1 MMSAPKSIVS
11 LVPAATE
18 IIGALGLVDR
28 LAGISHECDFPPAVN
43 HKPRVTRCEIHEA
56 QLSSAER
63 DRWVSQ
69 SLSATG
75 TLYTLDEELVRALEP
90 DLILTQRLCDVC
102 TVGYDSVAMFA
113 ATLERRPEV
122 LHLDPISLSDVFNNI
137 RAVSAACAVAARGE
151 DVVADLE
158 RRVEYIRATA
168 SRVGRQT
175 RCFLMEWLDPPY
187 CSGHWGPELV
197 SIAGG
202 QEVLGTPG
210 QKSVR
215 VPWESVLAADPAVIL
230 IACCGCAVERTLS
243 EMNTL
248 RARPGWQNLAAV
260 RGGRVYVADGTAYFS
275 RPGPRVVDSLE
286 ILAAVLHPS
295 FFPPEWVL
303 ARNVVNVDS
312 AAT

>member
-1 MMSAPKSIVS
+1 MNAPKSIVS

-18 IIGALGLVDR
+18 IIGALGLVDH
-28 LAGISHECDFPPAVN
+28 LAGISHECDFPPEVN

-102 TVGYDSVAMFA
+102 AVGYDSVAMFA
-113 ATLERRPEV
+113 ATLRRRPEV
-122 LHLDPISLSDVFNNI
+122 LHLDPICLSDIFDNI
-137 RAVSAACAVAARGE
+137 QAVAAACGVSARGE
-151 DVVADLE
+151 DVVAELE
-158 RRVEYIRATA
+158 RRVEYIRTRA
-168 SRVGRQT
+168 SRTTRQT

-187 CSGHWGPELV
+187 SSGHWGPELV
-197 SIAGG
+197 GIAGG

-215 VPWESVLAADPAVIL
+215 VAWESVLDADPEVIV
-230 IACCGCAVERTLS
+230 IASCGCTVAHTLS
-243 EMNTL
+243 EIDTL
-248 RARPGWQNLAAV
+248 RARPGWQKLAAV
-260 RGGRVYVADGTAYFS
+260 RAGRVYVADGTAYFS

-286 ILAAVLHPS
+286 ILAAVLQPS
-295 FFPPEWVL
+295 LFPAEWAE
-303 ARNVVNVDS
+303 ARDVVNVDP
-312 AAT
+312 ARM